1 MSTITEHESISR
13 CTDTATGLDGWIVI
27 HSTKR
32 GTAVGGTRYLY
43 YGSPLEAR
51 EDALRLSKAMTYKC
65 ALADV
70 PFGGGKG
77 VIMANPKAD
86 RTALLRSYG
95 EHINQ
100 MRGTFSTGE
109 DVGISAD
116 DARFLASVSPYII
129 GSPERAGDPS
139 PWAAL
144 GVFHAMRAALKERT
158 GSDSL
163 SEKHVSIKGL
173 GKVGYALAE
182 ILSREGAIIFGA
194 DCDPESV
201 RRAQKTIHGITI
213 VSPDEIAQVPADV
226 YAPCALGNEFTDTNI
241 ACLGARIICGSANNQ
256 LHDTDVGIALHD
268 REVLYIPDYVAN
280 SGGLINVVA
289 ELHPS
294 GYSRSRVMEKVA
306 HIFNT
311 TQDIIRRAADERL
324 PTHVVADAL
333 AEEALARA

>member
-1 MSTITEHESISR
+1 MSTKTEHELISR
-13 CTDTATGLDGWIVI
+13 CTDTVTGLDGWIAI

-32 GTAVGGTRYLY
+32 GTAVGGTRYLH
-43 YGSPLEAR
+43 YGSPEDAR
-51 EDALRLSKAMTYKC
+51 EDALRLSRAMTYKC

-77 VIMANPKAD
+77 VIMADPKAD
-86 RTALLRSYG
+86 RAALLRSYG

-100 MRGTFSTGE
+100 LKGKFSTGE
-109 DVGISAD
+109 DVGISPD
-116 DARFLASVSPYII
+116 DVRILAGISPYII
-129 GSPERAGDPS
+129 GTPERAGDPS

-158 GSDSL
+158 GSDRL
-163 SEKHVSIKGL
+163 SGKRVSIKGL

-182 ILSREGAIIFGA
+182 IISKEGAIIFGA
-194 DCDPESV
+194 DRDRERTHV
-201 RRAQKTIHGITI
+201 AQKTIRGMTI
-213 VSPDEIAQVPADV
+213 VSPDEIARVPADV
-226 YAPCALGNEFTDTNI
+226 YAPCALGSEFTRANI
-241 ACLGARIICGSANNQ
+241 AGLGAAIICGSANNQ
-256 LHDTDVGIALHD
+256 LEHEEVGTLLHE

-294 GYSRSRVMEKVA
+294 GYSKGRVTEKVI

-311 TQDIIRRAADERL
+311 TQDIIRRALAQHL
-324 PTHVVADAL
+324 PTHLVADTL